1 VFEPFERLGAE
12 FSEVE
17 GTGLGLALAKR
28 LLEAMGGSIAVE
40 SKPGQGS
47 TFTIELQASDA
58 QHGGPVEE
66 VARGA
71 IEDIGS
77 GIGPGHH
84 RILYIEDNPSNL
96 TLVERILDHH
106 PAVDLLPAMHGR
118 LGIELAREHQP
129 SMIVLDLHLPDIQG
143 EEVLRRLKAD
153 ELTREIP
160 VVVLSADASKKQA
173 ERLLRLGAREYL
185 TKPLDVQRFLE
196 VIAAN
201 LHAGERV

>member
-1 VFEPFERLGAE
+1 
-12 FSEVE
+12 
-17 GTGLGLALAKR
+17 
-28 LLEAMGGSIAVE
+28 
-40 SKPGQGS
+40 
-47 TFTIELQASDA
+47 
-58 QHGGPVEE
+58 
-66 VARGA
+66 
-71 IEDIGS
+71 
-77 GIGPGHH
+77 
-84 RILYIEDNPSNL
+84 
-96 TLVERILDHH
+96 
-106 PAVDLLPAMHGR
+106 
-118 LGIELAREHQP
+118 
-129 SMIVLDLHLPDIQG
+129 MIVLDLHLPDIQG